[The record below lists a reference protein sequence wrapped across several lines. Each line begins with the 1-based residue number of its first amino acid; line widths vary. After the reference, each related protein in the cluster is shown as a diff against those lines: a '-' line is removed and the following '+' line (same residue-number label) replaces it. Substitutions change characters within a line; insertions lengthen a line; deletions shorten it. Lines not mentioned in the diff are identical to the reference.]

1 MSKSFTLF
9 NNRNPQKA
17 YPIGWHT
24 HMQPRHRSTPYTLTI
39 EVECCT
45 LINFNPHTT
54 NDICRPITN
63 PVLCDLYYCF
73 SNSSL
78 GFFMSP
84 VKVSTKITSLGN
96 NAIQFILS
104 IFAASVIFLVLFYIP
119 VGIVVRVG
127 IEAFLGCCVLVS
139 MKQYTIV
146 IVAFSSFAIVSNQSF
161 FANFEEIYLI

>member
-1 MSKSFTLF
+1 MSKSYTLF
-9 NNRNPQKA
+9 KDRNPQKP
-17 YPIGWHT
+17 YPIGWHI

-54 NDICRPITN
+54 NDTCRPITN

-73 SNSSL
+73 STAVWDFSCLLSRFQLKLLLQVIMQSSSFCQL
-78 GFFMSP
+78 
-84 VKVSTKITSLGN
+84 
-96 NAIQFILS
+96 
-104 IFAASVIFLVLFYIP
+104 FAASVIFLVLFYIP
-119 VGIVVRVG
+119 VGIVVCVG

-146 IVAFSSFAIVSNQSF
+146 IVAFSSFAMVSNQPF